1 MTETKSSKPVLV
13 VPFSSRRR
21 ILSWIR
27 SRFEIS
33 RRREFWII
41 TVCMAIVVICSSGNL
56 LGVLFALP
64 TVGSSMIGSALFG
77 GQNPMDPFLHNDL
90 VTEWGGRFLIYVEH
104 LRENSPIDRV
114 LEAIAIRS
122 INSIAV
128 ASNDSVFVLAFIAA
142 SVFVLLAVRMFRTP
156 AVLALSEQGI
166 SLIYRAFFIS
176 VALPTIPWSDIKN
189 VSLMKRKDH
198 TSLDGV
204 LRFSCERLPALYRLI
219 SPLKSDPVDSA
230 LSKHGKLGSVDLDLK
245 NLDNI
250 KQRHQ
255 LARKLE
261 ELATPESIEPDVLD
275 TLTSTRSAGYTE
287 LWLQALSSPSNR
299 QSMNPL
305 TANTMLSDNRF
316 KILGQIGVGGQG
328 TAYFAEDLKAGDK
341 RNSTEGSSSLP
352 AGQTADKGSA
362 TVVLKE
368 FVLPLYVDVNSRKAA
383 LSRFLDEAEVLKNL
397 DHPGV
402 VKLIECFVE
411 DHRGYV
417 VLERVPG
424 KSLRDLVESE
434 GPLTE
439 SKVLSIID
447 QVLEILSYLHSRQ
460 PPVVHRDV
468 APDNLLMDENG
479 VVKLIDFNVAQQ
491 TESTVIGTIVGK
503 QAYVPPEQLR
513 GMSTPR
519 SDIYALGAT
528 IHFLLTG
535 RDPEPLTQ
543 SHPRVL
549 VEHISENTDE
559 LVAQC
564 TAISEEARFQ
574 SVEEVQSYRAED
586 PVGARLKLKGE
597 KHRLNQ

>member
-1 MTETKSSKPVLV
+1 MGPFFSTPLV
-13 VPFSSRRR
+13 
-21 ILSWIR
+21 
-27 SRFEIS
+27 
-33 RRREFWII
+33 
-41 TVCMAIVVICSSGNL
+41 TA
-56 LGVLFALP
+56 
-64 TVGSSMIGSALFG
+64 FG
-77 GQNPMDPFLHNDL
+77 GQFLKYQQWL
-90 VTEWGGRFLIYVEH
+90 M
-104 LRENSPIDRV
+104 ENSPIDH
-114 LEAIAIRS
+114 LLGSIGTGSLKIA
-122 INSIAV
+122 AV
-128 ASNDSVFVLAFIAA
+128 ASNDFVFVWAFLAA
-142 SVFVLLAVRMFRTP
+142 SILVVLAVRLFRTP
-156 AVLALSEQGI
+156 ALLALSEQGI
-166 SLIYRAFFIS
+166 SLVYKVMFIS
-176 VALPTIPWSDIKN
+176 VALPTIPWSHVKN
-189 VSLMKRKDH
+189 ISLTRRKDH
-198 TSLDGV
+198 TSLEGV
-204 LRFSCERLPALYRLI
+204 LRFSCEHLPTLYRLSLPI
-219 SPLKSDPVDSA
+219 KASDPVDA
-230 LSKHGKLGSVDLDLK
+230 GISKHAKVASVDLDLK

-255 LARKLE
+255 LAKKLE
-261 ELATPESIEPDVLD
+261 ELAPPESIEPDVLD

-299 QSMNPL
+299 QSMEPL
-305 TANTMLSDNRF
+305 APNTMLSDNRF
-316 KILGQIGVGGQG
+316 KILGQVGVGGQG
-328 TAYFAEDLKAGDK
+328 TAYFAEDLKSGVK
-341 RNSTEGSSSLP
+341 RNSTEGSPSVP
-352 AGQTADKGSA
+352 AGQTADNDSE

-383 LSRFLDEAEVLKNL
+383 LSRFLDEAEVLKSL

-424 KSLRDLVESE
+424 RSLRDLVESE
-434 GPLTE
+434 GPIPE

-447 QVLEILSYLHSRQ
+447 QVLEILAYLHSRQ

-468 APDNLLMDENG
+468 APDNLLIDENG

-513 GMSTPR
+513 GMSTPG

-528 IHFLLTG
+528 VHFLLTG

-549 VEHISENTDE
+549 VEHISESTDE

-564 TAISEEARFQ
+564 TAISEEERFQ
-574 SVEEVQSYRAED
+574 SVEDILSYRADD
-586 PVGARLKLKGE
+586 PVGAKLKLKGE